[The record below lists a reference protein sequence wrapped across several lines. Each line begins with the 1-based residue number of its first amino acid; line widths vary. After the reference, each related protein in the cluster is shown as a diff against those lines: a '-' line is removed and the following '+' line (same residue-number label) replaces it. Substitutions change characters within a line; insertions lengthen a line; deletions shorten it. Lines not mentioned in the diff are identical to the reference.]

1 MGGLAEKVSSKSEM
15 AILALSDIVLF
26 ATLLANAGAVLDFK
40 IPARLTSGAG
50 KESTVGKAV
59 EMIKH
64 LRFFRI
70 FIAAWNIFILLC
82 MVLFF
87 GHT

>member
-1 MGGLAEKVSSKSEM
+1 M
-15 AILALSDIVLF
+15 
-26 ATLLANAGAVLDFK
+26 
-40 IPARLTSGAG
+40 
-50 KESTVGKAV
+50 GKAV

-70 FIAAWNIFILLC
+70 FIAAWNIFVLIG

>member
-1 MGGLAEKVSSKSEM
+1 M
-15 AILALSDIVLF
+15 AILALSDLVLF
-26 ATLLANAGAVLDFK
+26 GTLLANAGAVVNFK
-40 IPARLTSGAG
+40 IPAKFTSGAG
-50 KESTVGKAV
+50 KESTMGKAV

-70 FIAAWNIFILLC
+70 FIAAWNIFVLVC